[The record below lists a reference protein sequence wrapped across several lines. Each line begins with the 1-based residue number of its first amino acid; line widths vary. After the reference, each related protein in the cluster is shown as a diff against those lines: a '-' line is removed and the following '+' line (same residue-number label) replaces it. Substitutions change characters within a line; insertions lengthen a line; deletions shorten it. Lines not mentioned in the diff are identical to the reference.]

1 MKDCLCSL
9 FTFLLLLTC
18 CAPFFS
24 PVVVEGKEVISVYT
38 TNGSTVHVNQNFRH
52 GQRIEVPL
60 GKLTNDPTREGVIQ
74 INSLLNFNHHVAI
87 GDGAGSENGGNTDD
101 SSGSRNANKISSS
114 GNKSNLVGTS
124 LSAKKEIEEPLPEY
138 CKDKEQVRQT
148 KRLYF
153 LFINKF
159 LSSPFILSDQPLRAT
174 GDQAS
179 PRRLSERRRGEAP
192 RGHQPSSG
200 LCSFTT
206 TKTLLQAV
214 HRGVSRGVAKF
225 AQLCPLQT
233 GPTYG
238 GPLRAKRV
246 DQLRLKPHQRAVL
259 QPARLLGRPP
269 PRATLPELFESIL
282 HRQGVGRGGGD
293 WHRLRGSI

>member
-1 MKDCLCSL
+1 MK
-9 FTFLLLLTC
+9 TFLCLPLFSFCCVLL
-18 CAPFFS
+18 FS
-24 PVVVEGKEVISVYT
+24 LVKGKEVISVYTT

-87 GDGAGSENGGNTDD
+87 GDGAGGEGGDNTDD
-101 SSGSRNANKISSS
+101 SSGSRNAKKI
-114 GNKSNLVGTS
+114 GNNESKNNLVGTS
-124 LSAKKEIEEPLPEY
+124 SSAANKEIEQPLPEY
-138 CKDKEQVRQT
+138 CKDKEQVKQAKKT
-148 KRLYF
+148 L
-153 LFINKF
+153 LSFIKF
-159 LSSPFILSDQPLRAT
+159 LSSFLSDQPLRAT

-179 PRRLSERRRGEAP
+179 PRRLSERRRGETP
-192 RGHQPSSG
+192 RGHQPPSG
-200 LCSFTT
+200 LCPFTT

-214 HRGVSRGVAKF
+214 HRGVSRGVAKS
-225 AQLCPLQT
+225 AQLCPIQT
-233 GPTYG
+233 DPIYG

-246 DQLRLKPHQRAVL
+246 DQLRFESHQRAVL

-293 WHRLRGSI
+293 WHRLQGSI